1 MAKVTA
7 GATKTSMLQRW
18 FGHRLWRLRS
28 QLLIVALV
36 LLSLPY
42 LGYRFIDATNGLL
55 QQSQAMAQQHVSQSL
70 ANLFSQRPQLLL
82 QLPELSAQQPLLFV
96 QPINQSKQIDG
107 LIDDWQTEMVQAAEF
122 INADAGIHFTSTLG
136 LYQSQLYG
144 KLHVYDQ
151 HWLNP
156 SRHNTGWSVGD
167 HVRIAYVDGD
177 DQEHELALLAESP
190 GTMVIYALN
199 SDGQIDFTRPLTQL
213 AIKAALQLTHDGY
226 FIEWQMSISLLGD
239 TQLLR
244 LSVIDADDTTAPAR
258 MLTTQGPE
266 AHGYTALNTLSNQA
280 MALLA
285 GQQESPMSVTL
296 YDRQLNRLAHTGHIP
311 LRNNDMWNWNLSE
324 LWHQLYSGLINQ
336 IVALTNP
343 VEGDPKVQRP
353 RLLNLALGG
362 IVIQDRWPMQQ
373 TQGIQATAMPIFAD
387 KQQVIGVVLVEQA
400 IDQLMQIQRQTMEQ
414 VVLVSLTTAA
424 IIMLTLVLLFWRLAL
439 RIRTLGQQTHAL
451 VDASGRLQTGQLAIN
466 LDDQDEIGDLAR
478 DIANVMQRLQQHQR
492 FMAQIPRTLS
502 HEIKN
507 PLNTISTSLGNL
519 KAELAQHPS
528 EEYILSAQRGLY
540 KIESILN
547 KLASAASLE
556 QALEQ
561 ESKETIDVAHLL
573 SSYCRYQAQ
582 SVTQLHYQGPEQGV
596 QMEAVDYRLEQALD
610 KLLDNA
616 KDFRAPDTPITI
628 TLRLDGP
635 WASIQFCNQGPA
647 IDAEQAQHLF
657 HSMVS
662 QRATA
667 NEGGEGHF
675 GLGLFVVRTICEH
688 HGGQVSWRNKREPEG
703 VCFELRLPI
712 KMA

>member
-7 GATKTSMLQRW
+7 GATNATLTQRW

-28 QLLIVALV
+28 QLLVVALV

-55 QQSQAMAQQHVSQSL
+55 QQSQAMAQQQVSQSL

-96 QPINQSKQIDG
+96 QPINQAKYIDG
-107 LIDDWQTEMVQAAEF
+107 VIDDWQTEMIQAAEF
-122 INADAGIHFTSTLG
+122 INAEAGIHFTSTLG
-136 LYQSQLYG
+136 LHNAQLYG

-151 HWLNP
+151 HWLSP
-156 SRHNTGWSVGD
+156 SRHSTGWSAGD
-167 HVRIAYVDGD
+167 HVRIAYVDA
-177 DQEHELALLAESP
+177 QQQAHELVLLAQQP
-190 GTMVIYALN
+190 GAMEIYNTN
-199 SDGQIDFTRPLTQL
+199 SAGQADISQPLRQF
-213 AIKAALQLTHDGY
+213 AIKAALQLTQDGY
-226 FIEWQMSISLLGD
+226 VVEWQMPISLLGD
-239 TQLLR
+239 SQLLR
-244 LSVIDADDTTAPAR
+244 LSIIDADDTTVATR
-258 MLTTQGPE
+258 ILTTQGPE
-266 AHGYTALNTLSNQA
+266 SNGYTALNTLSNQA

-311 LRNNDMWNWNLSE
+311 LQAKDTWSWSLTE
-324 LWHQLYSGLINQ
+324 LWQQLYNGAITH
-336 IVALTNP
+336 IVSLTNP
-343 VEGDPKVQRP
+343 VAGDALMQRP

-387 KQQVIGVVLVEQA
+387 NQQVIGVVLVEQA
-400 IDQLMQIQRQTMEQ
+400 IDQLMQIQRQAMEQ
-414 VVLVSLTTAA
+414 VVLISLTSAA
-424 IIMLTLVLLFWRLAL
+424 IIMLTLVLLFWRLTQ
-439 RIRTLGQQTHAL
+439 RIRALGRQTHAL
-451 VDASGRLQTGQLAIN
+451 VDASGRLQSGELGIN
-466 LDDQDEIGDLAR
+466 LSDHDEIGDLAR

-519 KAELAQHPS
+519 KAELADHPS
-528 EEYILSAQRGLY
+528 EEYIQAAQRGLY

-561 ESKETIDVAHLL
+561 EAMESIDLAHLI

-582 SVTQLHYQGPEQGV
+582 SIEHLEYQGPEQGIM
-596 QMEAVDYRLEQALD
+596 MEAVDYRLEQALD

-616 KDFRAPDTPITI
+616 KDFRLANSTI
-628 TLRLDGP
+628 RIGLTVDGP
-635 WASIQFCNQGPA
+635 WANISFSNTGPSI
-647 IDAEQAQHLF
+647 DREQAQHLF

-662 QRATA
+662 QRAMA
-667 NEGGEGHF
+667 KEGGEGHF

-688 HGGQVSWRNKREPEG
+688 HGGQVSWHNLAQPDG
-703 VCFELRLPI
+703 VCFQLRLPI
-712 KMA
+712 HMA